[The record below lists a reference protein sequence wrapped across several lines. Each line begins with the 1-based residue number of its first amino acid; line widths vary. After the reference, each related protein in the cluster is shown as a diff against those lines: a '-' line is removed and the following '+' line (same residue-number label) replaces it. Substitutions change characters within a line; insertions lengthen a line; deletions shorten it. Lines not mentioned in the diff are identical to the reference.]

1 VWVTVSMMTALPRRP
16 QLATAVERRLQRL
29 REAI

>member
-1 VWVTVSMMTALPRRP
+1 VWVTVSMLTALPRRP
-16 QLATAVERRLQRL
+16 ELANMVEQRLQRL